1 MVLRAGFADSWKA
14 PDREAPGLTCCE
26 RADLLNPQQTFDQR
40 IDFVFTRNLPDG
52 AVPVHREVVGDR
64 PGDRTSV
71 GLWPSDHAGVVG
83 TFHVPGAGASPAAQ

>member
-1 MVLRAGFADSWKA
+1 VLRAGFADNWKA
-14 PDREAPGLTCCE
+14 PDREAAGLTCCE
-26 RADLLNPQQTFDQR
+26 RADLLNPQPTFDQR

-64 PGDRTSV
+64 PGDRTSA

-83 TFHVPGAGASPAAQ
+83 TFHVPGAGESQAAQ